1 MEPNRRCF
9 LKSVLTGLTAAVVAL
24 ATWGVARFSLFG
36 IGTRRTREV
45 PEEVLSK
52 LQPDVPQHV
61 AEAAAW
67 LRRDSEGNL
76 TALDDRCPHLG
87 CRQKWNPGIKR
98 YQCPCHGSE
107 FDIDGNV
114 LSGPAAKA
122 MPRLT
127 VDRRD
132 KDKIRLFEKT

>member
-1 MEPNRRCF
+1 MGCNRRSF
-9 LKSVLTGLTAAVVAL
+9 LKRVLTGLTTAVVAM
-24 ATWGVARFSLFG
+24 AAWGVASFSFFG
-36 IGTRRTREV
+36 VGTRRTREA

-52 LQPDVPQHV
+52 LHPDVPYHV
-61 AEAAAW
+61 AEAGSW
-67 LRRDSEGNL
+67 LLQVSNGDL
-76 TALDDRCPHLG
+76 IALDDRCPHLG
-87 CRQKWNPGIKR
+87 CRQKWNADLKR

-127 VDRRD
+127 IDRRD